1 MSRYQYS
8 AYSLAAKTSPVSIK
22 THLKTIP
29 KDPRPIIFSNLKSS
43 LVGFSLAY
51 NQYKIDNIISM
62 ESKEFQ
68 REPNLVTGGN
78 SLAIRVISF
87 RLVDVILDRDN
98 RDVDSR
104 AGLVSCCRDIVDS
117 RDIRDVLEAVE
128 ILDIFLAG
136 CVLRGSY

>member
-1 MSRYQYS
+1 
-8 AYSLAAKTSPVSIK
+8 
-22 THLKTIP
+22 
-29 KDPRPIIFSNLKSS
+29 
-43 LVGFSLAY
+43 
-51 NQYKIDNIISM
+51 M

>member
-1 MSRYQYS
+1 M
-8 AYSLAAKTSPVSIK
+8 
-22 THLKTIP
+22 
-29 KDPRPIIFSNLKSS
+29 
-43 LVGFSLAY
+43 
-51 NQYKIDNIISM
+51 
-62 ESKEFQ
+62 
-68 REPNLVTGGN
+68 VTGGN

-117 RDIRDVLEAVE
+117 RDIRDVLDVVE
-128 ILDIFLAG
+128 ILDMFLAG